1 MHDVSK
7 DCQCGADQWL
17 AGLDAL
23 VAELHAEQHFC
34 CSQTVLSI
42 GMKRLGIDDPDLL
55 RAMEGFCGGA
65 CGGTCG
71 ALAGGAALMGLYL
84 GKGTALEPRS
94 ESIKQYVKELTET
107 FRAYWKGT
115 TCESIVH
122 NDAELRAKNCP
133 NVIAGAVEMVWS
145 ILGEHGLDLDR
156 RKIDRMPRQ
165 QDGAKER

>member
-1 MHDVSK
+1 MRDCSK
-7 DCQCGADQWL
+7 ECQCGAHSGTERWL
-17 AGLDAL
+17 AELDAL
-23 VAELHAEQHFC
+23 VRELHADQHFC
-34 CSQTVLSI
+34 CSQTVLAI
-42 GMKRLGIDDPDLL
+42 GMRRLGIDDPDLL

-65 CGGTCG
+65 CGGACG

-84 GKGTALEPRS
+84 GKGTAREPRS
-94 ESIKQYVKELTET
+94 ETIKQYVKELTET

-122 NDAELRAKNCP
+122 GEAELRGRVCP

-156 RKIDRMPRQ
+156 RRIDRMPRQ
-165 QDGAKER
+165 

>member
-1 MHDVSK
+1 MHDGSK
-7 DCQCGADQWL
+7 ECQCGARAGADRWL
-17 AGLDAL
+17 ENLDAL
-23 VAELHAEQHFC
+23 VGELNADQRFC
-34 CSQTVLSI
+34 CSQTVLAI
-42 GMKRLGIDDPDLL
+42 GMRRLGIDDPDLL

-84 GKGTALEPRS
+84 GKGTAREPRS
-94 ESIKQYVKELTET
+94 ETIRQYVRELTET

-122 NDAELRAKNCP
+122 GDAELRRRICP

-165 QDGAKER
+165 

>member
-1 MHDVSK
+1 MRDCSK
-7 DCQCGADQWL
+7 ECQRGAAPDRWL
-17 AGLDAL
+17 DGLDAM
-23 VAELHAEQHFC
+23 VAEFHAGQRFC
-34 CSQTVLSI
+34 CSQTVLAI
-42 GMKRLGIDDPDLL
+42 GMRRLGIDDPDLL

-65 CGGTCG
+65 CDGACG

-84 GKGTALEPRS
+84 GKGTEREPRS
-94 ESIKQYVKELTET
+94 ETIRQYVKELTET

-122 NDAELRAKNCP
+122 GEAELRKRICP

-156 RKIDRMPRQ
+156 RRIDRMPRQ
-165 QDGAKER
+165 

>member
-1 MHDVSK
+1 MR
-7 DCQCGADQWL
+7 
-17 AGLDAL
+17 
-23 VAELHAEQHFC
+23 
-34 CSQTVLSI
+34 
-42 GMKRLGIDDPDLL
+42 RLGIDDPDLL

-65 CGGTCG
+65 CDGACG

-84 GKGTALEPRS
+84 GKGTEREPRS
-94 ESIKQYVKELTET
+94 ETIRQYVKELTET

-122 NDAELRAKNCP
+122 GEAELRKRICP

-156 RKIDRMPRQ
+156 RRIDRMPRQ
-165 QDGAKER
+165 

>member
-1 MHDVSK
+1 MRECSK
-7 DCQCGADQWL
+7 ECQRGARSGAERWL
-17 AGLDAL
+17 AELDAL
-23 VAELHAEQHFC
+23 VRELHADQHFC
-34 CSQTVLSI
+34 CSQTVLAI
-42 GMKRLGIDDPDLL
+42 GMRRLGIDDPDLL

-65 CGGTCG
+65 CDGACG

-84 GKGTALEPRS
+84 GKGTASEPRS
-94 ESIKQYVKELTET
+94 ETIRQYVKELTET

-122 NDAELRAKNCP
+122 GEAELRKRICP

-156 RKIDRMPRQ
+156 RRIDRMPRQ
-165 QDGAKER
+165 

>member
-1 MHDVSK
+1 MRDCSK
-7 DCQCGADQWL
+7 ECQCGARSGAERWL
-17 AGLDAL
+17 AELDAL
-23 VAELHAEQHFC
+23 VRELHADQHFC
-34 CSQTVLSI
+34 CSQTVLAI
-42 GMKRLGIDDPDLL
+42 GMRRLGIDDPDLL

-65 CGGTCG
+65 CDGACG

-84 GKGTALEPRS
+84 GKGTEREPRS
-94 ESIKQYVKELTET
+94 EAIRQYVKELTET

-122 NDAELRAKNCP
+122 GEAELRKRICP

-156 RKIDRMPRQ
+156 RRIDRMPRQ
-165 QDGAKER
+165 